1 MLKIAVLCCC
11 VIAAGSDLAHAQD
24 IAGMEDC
31 TKTQGLD
38 KRTGCFQSNINFLQ
52 QLITKNSLDT
62 QQWLNAAVNEVIA
75 LKSIVTSLQTRV
87 EQLQAAQAAQKAAGD
102 KKPEAK

>member
-11 VIAAGSDLAHAQD
+11 VIAAGFDLAHAQD

-38 KRTGCFQSNINFLQ
+38 RRTGCFQSNINFLQ
-52 QLITKNSLDT
+52 QLVTKNSLDT
-62 QQWLNAAVNEVIA
+62 QQRLNAAVNEVIA
-75 LKSIVTSLQTRV
+75 LKRIVTSLQTSV
-87 EQLQAAQAAQKAAGD
+87 EQLQAAQKAAGD